1 MVTGISNQTNNSV
14 IEKYRYDDDPNN
26 CIIYGGFYQWNEA
39 MQYVTT
45 QGAKGICP
53 TGWHIPTYAEFQ
65 ALQTTVSNN
74 GNSLKAI
81 GQGTG
86 GGAGTNTSGF
96 SALLTGFRSY
106 GGNFFSLGYHAYFWS
121 STEYTATVNAYYLN
135 LNEAGSNIT
144 RYYTTKEAGF
154 SVRCVKD

>member
-65 ALQTTVSNN
+65 TLRTAVGGD

-86 GGAGTNTSGF
+86 DGAGTNTSGF
-96 SALLTGFRSY
+96 SALLSGYRYGSGTFGSLSY
-106 GGNFFSLGYHAYFWS
+106 YAYFWS
-121 STEYTATVNAYYLN
+121 STEYYSTGAYYMFLHYSYSSIH
-135 LNEAGSNIT
+135 LVYYSYEAS
-144 RYYTTKEAGF
+144 GF